1 MLAGGA
7 YVLKAVGLLATGGRE
22 PSPRVSALLALL
34 PVPLLAALVAV
45 QTFSSEKELVLDA
58 RAAALAVAGVAV
70 LLRAPFLVVMLAG
83 AGTAAGLR
91 ALG

>member
-1 MLAGGA
+1 VLAGGA

>member
-1 MLAGGA
+1 VLAGGA
-7 YVLKAVGLLATGGRE
+7 YVLKAAGLLATGGRE

-83 AGTAAGLR
+83 AGSAAGLR

>member
-22 PSPRVSALLALL
+22 PPPRVSALLALL

-45 QTFSSEKELVLDA
+45 QTFSSEQQLVLDA

>member
-7 YVLKAVGLLATGGRE
+7 YAFKAVGLLATGGRE

>member
-58 RAAALAVAGVAV
+58 RAAALAVAGVGV
-70 LLRAPFLVVMLAG
+70 LFRAPFLVVMLAG

>member
-83 AGTAAGLR
+83 AGSAAGLR

>member
-34 PVPLLAALVAV
+34 PVALLAALVAV
-45 QTFSSEKELVLDA
+45 QTFSSEEELVLDA

-70 LLRAPFLVVMLAG
+70 LLRARFLVVMLAG